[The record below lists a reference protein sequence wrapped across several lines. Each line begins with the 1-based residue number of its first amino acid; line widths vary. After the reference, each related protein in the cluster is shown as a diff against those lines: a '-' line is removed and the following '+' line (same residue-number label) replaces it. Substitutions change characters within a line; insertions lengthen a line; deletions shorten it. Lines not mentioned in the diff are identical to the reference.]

1 MAVFD
6 GLAETYDDQF
16 TETHIGRW
24 LRGRVH
30 ARLNLHWA
38 AGDHVLELGC
48 GTGEDARHLAAQGI
62 QVTATDASEKMLN
75 IARMKNQHTPLA
87 TFHHLDLANLSDD
100 AFDNGTF
107 SGAFSNFGVL
117 NCLPEWESLAAW
129 LAVRIK
135 PGGKVGLGVMSPYCV
150 WEMAWHGAHLH
161 FRRATRR
168 LRKGTKFSVEASRE
182 LTIHYPTPRRLTRDF
197 SQWFKRTHIEGLGLF
212 LPTSETFG
220 VVEKR
225 PRLLNVLTG
234 LESRFAPLPSLAAF
248 ADHYWIEF
256 ERI

>member
-6 GLAETYDDQF
+6 HLAESYDNHF
-16 TETHIGRW
+16 TETQIGRW

-30 ARLNLHWA
+30 ARLNQHWI
-38 AGDHVLELGC
+38 AGDYVLELGC
-48 GTGEDARHLAAQGI
+48 GTGEDARHLAAYGI
-62 QVTATDASEKMLN
+62 QVTATDASEKMLDV
-75 IARMKNQHTPLA
+75 ASLKNQQTPLA
-87 TFHHLDLANLSDD
+87 TFEQLDLAHLPQDGI
-100 AFDNGTF
+100 NGPF

-117 NCLPEWESLAAW
+117 NCIPEYTTLAEW
-129 LAVRIK
+129 LSQRIK
-135 PGGKVGLGVMSPYCV
+135 PGGKVCLGIMSPYCV

-168 LRKGTKFSVEASRE
+168 LRKGVKFKVEASHE
-182 LTIHYPTPRRLTRDF
+182 MPIYYPTPRRITREF
-197 SQWFKRTHIEGLGLF
+197 SQWFKRTHIEGLALF

-225 PRLLNVLTG
+225 PRLLWMLTG
-234 LESRFAPLPSLAAF
+234 LESRFATMPGLAPF

-256 ERI
+256 ERLP